1 MKKKLKQKI
10 PRKFIFQQLTFS
22 NNPKDQI
29 DFDVKKSQYFLFILI
44 IKKFIIKNYADH
56 SL

>member
-1 MKKKLKQKI
+1 MKKKTETKNT
-10 PRKFIFQQLTFS
+10 PRIYLSTAYS
-22 NNPKDQI
+22 NNPKDDI

-44 IKKFIIKNYADH
+44 IKKFKNYADH

>member
-1 MKKKLKQKI
+1 MKKKIGTKI
-10 PRKFIFQQLTFS
+10 PQEFIFQRLTLS
-22 NNPKDQI
+22 NNPEDDI

-44 IKKFIIKNYADH
+44 SKKFIIKNYADH